1 MTTLSRPTTTS
12 DLGASQREVAEA
24 VDHARRATTTWRRTA
39 PAERAAALRNAAD
52 LVRDHADELGEELCA
67 TTGRLL
73 RESRESAV
81 VAASLLDE
89 VAVTGLA
96 GGRSLAGAAGS
107 VDWVRR
113 EPRGVVGVLTPWND
127 PFPAAA
133 GLLGAALMTGNTVVH
148 KPSERSMAPG
158 LSLARLLEECLPEGV
173 LTSVEGDAEVGR
185 AIADTVDVVCHI
197 GSSMAGREIRTVC
210 AARGAKAL
218 TENGGKDALLV
229 DAGVDPRWAAQQIAT
244 GAFTNAG
251 QLCTSVERAYLHEDV
266 AEAVTRELVALA
278 EALRPGDPRDDS
290 TTLCRLVD
298 EAQLDVVAAHVADAV
313 ERGARVRCGARRLEL
328 DGPWWAPTVLDR
340 CREDLDVM
348 TEETF
353 GPVVALTTVRSW
365 EDGLAQA
372 SVSRYGLA
380 ATVLTPDTRHALQ
393 AIEELPVGTVKVNA
407 VFGGA
412 PGGSADPR
420 GDSGAGR
427 GYGPDLLDE
436 LVALKAVHWEP
447 VPQSS

>member
-1 MTTLSRPTTTS
+1 MPTSSHTGAQPDQLDQSGLSAWNASPGS
-12 DLGASQREVAEA
+12 LGRDWHGRRVVVTGGAGFLGSHLCEA
-24 VDHARRATTTWRRTA
+24 
-39 PAERAAALRNAAD
+39 
-52 LVRDHADELGEELCA
+52 
-67 TTGRLL
+67 
-73 RESRESAV
+73 
-81 VAASLLDE
+81 LLD
-89 VAVTGLA
+89 
-96 GGRSLAGAAGS
+96 AGAAVTCLDNFVTGS
-107 VDWVRR
+107 RDNV
-113 EPRGVVGVLTPWND
+113 
-127 PFPAAA
+127 AH
-133 GLLGAALMTGNTVVH
+133 LLGREGFRVVPCDVTEFVH
-148 KPSERSMAPG
+148 VPG
-158 LSLARLLEECLPEGV
+158 HV
-173 LTSVEGDAEVGR
+173 
-185 AIADTVDVVCHI
+185 DTVLHFASPASPVDYLKIPIETLKVGAI
-197 GSSMAGREIRTVC
+197 GTWHALGLAKEKG
-210 AARGAKAL
+210 ARFVLAS
-218 TENGGKDALLV
+218 
-229 DAGVDPRWAAQQIAT
+229 
-244 GAFTNAG
+244 
-251 QLCTSVERAYLHEDV
+251 TSEVY
-266 AEAVTRELVALA
+266 
-278 EALRPGDPRDDS
+278 GDPQVHPQGEDYWGHVNP
-290 TTLCRLVD
+290 TLCRLVD

-313 ERGARVRCGARRLEL
+313 ERGARVRSGARRLEL

-348 TEETF
+348 TEENF